1 MKNKSLKTL
10 SAALLVCVSG
20 GASAASTSW
29 SFTSSATTETITPGG
44 TSGGFASKV
53 NEYSQLT
60 YQNGA
65 GNSVTM
71 NAFANTATS
80 SKIETAYLNY
90 QGSRGL
96 GVTSKDSYSNDEV
109 ISSGGS
115 AGYLNSPQ
123 HSFDNQGATESIL
136 FSFSSD
142 FTLEQLD
149 FGWTSN
155 DSDVQVYAYTSATA
169 FSTGTIL
176 TKDYS
181 TLTGWTKIGDFASP
195 TDPRLTTPRLTTNST
210 YSRYWLVTPGPAS
223 DKLDY
228 VKLAGITGSYK
239 PTTPPPAVPEPESL
253 ALVGIALAGMVAVRR
268 RKQR

>member
-1 MKNKSLKTL
+1 MNNKSLKTL
-10 SAALLVCVSG
+10 SAALLVCLSG
-20 GASAASTSW
+20 AASAASTSW
-29 SFTSSATTETITPGG
+29 SFTSSAT
-44 TSGGFASKV
+44 SSVAAGGFASQV
-53 NEYSQLT
+53 AEFSAMT
-60 YQNGA
+60 YTNGA

-71 NAFANTATS
+71 NAFANTATNA
-80 SKIETAYLNY
+80 KIETAYLNY
-90 QGSRGL
+90 QGSSGL
-96 GVTSKDSYSNDEV
+96 GVTSRDSASNDEV
-109 ISSGGS
+109 YN
-115 AGYLNSPQ
+115 GYLNSPQ

-149 FGWTSN
+149 FGWTTN

-181 TLTGWTKIGDFASP
+181 TLTGWTKIGDFAGP
-195 TDPRLTTPRLTTNST
+195 TDPRLTTNST

-228 VKLAGITGSYK
+228 IKLAGVTGSYK
-239 PTTPPPAVPEPESL
+239 PTTPPPAVPEPMSL
-253 ALVGIALAGMVAVRR
+253 ALVGTALAGMIAVRR
-268 RKQR
+268 RKAV

>member
-1 MKNKSLKTL
+1 MMNNKSLKTL
-10 SAALLVCVSG
+10 SAALLVCLSG
-20 GASAASTSW
+20 AASAASTSW
-29 SFTSSATTETITPGG
+29 SFTSNAT
-44 TSGGFASKV
+44 SSVADAGFASKV
-53 NEYSQLT
+53 AEFSSMT
-60 YQNGA
+60 YTNGA

-71 NAFANTATS
+71 NAFANTATNA
-80 SKIETAYLNY
+80 KIEAAYLNY
-90 QGSRGL
+90 QGSSGL
-96 GVTSKDSYSNDEV
+96 GVTSRDSSSNDEV

-115 AGYLNSPQ
+115 AGYLSTPQ

-149 FGWTSN
+149 FGWTQN

-181 TLTGWTKIGDFASP
+181 TLTGWTKVGDFASP
-195 TDPRLTTPRLTTNST
+195 TDPRLTTNST

-228 VKLAGITGSYK
+228 IKLAGVTGSYK
-239 PTTPPPAVPEPESL
+239 PTTPPPAVPEPMSL
-253 ALVGIALAGMVAVRR
+253 ALVGTALAGMIAVRR
-268 RKQR
+268 RKAA

>member
-1 MKNKSLKTL
+1 MNKKSLNIL
-10 SAALLVCVSG
+10 SAALLMALSG
-20 GASAASTSW
+20 AVSAASTSW
-29 SFTSSATTETITPGG
+29 SFQSNATSSVAAT
-44 TSGGFASKV
+44 GFASKV
-53 NEYSQLT
+53 AEFSSMT
-60 YQNGA
+60 YTNGA

-71 NAFANTATS
+71 NAFANTATNA
-80 SKIETAYLNY
+80 KIEAAYLNY
-90 QGSRGL
+90 QGSSGL
-96 GVTSKDSYSNDEV
+96 GVTSRDSGSNDEV
-109 ISSGGS
+109 TST
-115 AGYLNSPQ
+115 GYLNNPQ

-149 FGWTSN
+149 FGWTTN

-181 TLTGWTKIGDFASP
+181 TLTGWTKVGDFASP
-195 TDPRLTTPRLTTNST
+195 SDPRLTTNST

-228 VKLAGITGSYK
+228 IKLAGVTGSYK
-239 PTTPPPAVPEPESL
+239 PTTPPPAVPEPMSL
-253 ALVGIALAGMVAVRR
+253 ALVGTALAGMIAVRR
-268 RKQR
+268 RKAA

>member
-1 MKNKSLKTL
+1 MMNNKSLKTL
-10 SAALLVCVSG
+10 SAALLVCLSG
-20 GASAASTSW
+20 AASAASTSW
-29 SFTSSATTETITPGG
+29 SFTSSAT
-44 TSGGFASKV
+44 SSVAAGGFASQV
-53 NEYSQLT
+53 AEFSAMT
-60 YQNGA
+60 YTNGA

-71 NAFANTATS
+71 NAFANTATNA
-80 SKIETAYLNY
+80 KIETAYLNY
-90 QGSRGL
+90 QGSSGL
-96 GVTSKDSYSNDEV
+96 GVTSRDSASNDEV
-109 ISSGGS
+109 YN
-115 AGYLNSPQ
+115 GYLNSPQ

-149 FGWTSN
+149 FGWTTN

-181 TLTGWTKIGDFASP
+181 TLTGWTKIGDFAGP
-195 TDPRLTTPRLTTNST
+195 TDPRLTTNST

-228 VKLAGITGSYK
+228 IKLAGVTGSYK
-239 PTTPPPAVPEPESL
+239 PTTPPPAVPEPMSL
-253 ALVGIALAGMVAVRR
+253 ALVGTALAGMIAVRR
-268 RKQR
+268 RKAV